1 MRDAWRVIP
10 SGFLRVTPAGCPIRI
25 GSSSFPIG
33 SRHDPA
39 HELVE
44 QRHRECRVS
53 MARTPDHSLGDQQAS
68 GRAERRDL
76 PPELLSDVLALAQE
90 GALLITGF
98 THSQV
103 VYAADL
109 ANLCAVVFIK
119 GKRPS
124 EETKRL
130 ADQKKMPLLT
140 TSFMMFEAC
149 GLLYEYGLKT
159 CAIKTE
165 NGKKGK

>member
-1 MRDAWRVIP
+1 MTLREVKEILNADLI
-10 SGFLRVTPAGCPIRI
+10 SGD
-25 GSSSFPIG
+25 
-33 SRHDPA
+33 HDLQKEIKCA
-39 HELVE
+39 F
-44 QRHRECRVS
+44 
-53 MARTPDHSLGDQQAS
+53 AA
-68 GRAERRDL
+68 
-76 PPELLSDVLALAQE
+76 ELLSDVLALAQE

-98 THSQV
+98 TNSQV

-159 CAIKTE
+159 CAIKAE
-165 NGKKGK
+165 NGRKEK

>member
-1 MRDAWRVIP
+1 MILKEVKDILNAEVV
-10 SGFLRVTPAGCPIRI
+10 SGD
-25 GSSSFPIG
+25 
-33 SRHDPA
+33 HDLEKEIKCA
-39 HELVE
+39 F
-44 QRHRECRVS
+44 
-53 MARTPDHSLGDQQAS
+53 AA
-68 GRAERRDL
+68 
-76 PPELLSDVLALAQE
+76 ELLSDVLALAQE

-109 ANLCAVVFIK
+109 ANLCAILFIK

-124 EETKRL
+124 EETKQL
-130 ADQKKMPLLT
+130 AVQKKIPLLT

-159 CAIKTE
+159 CAIQTE
-165 NGKKGK
+165 NGNKGK

>member
-1 MRDAWRVIP
+1 MILKEVKDILNAEVV
-10 SGFLRVTPAGCPIRI
+10 SGD
-25 GSSSFPIG
+25 
-33 SRHDPA
+33 HDLEKEIKCA
-39 HELVE
+39 F
-44 QRHRECRVS
+44 
-53 MARTPDHSLGDQQAS
+53 AA
-68 GRAERRDL
+68 
-76 PPELLSDVLALAQE
+76 ELLSDVLALAQE

-109 ANLCAVVFIK
+109 ANLCAILFIK

-124 EETKRL
+124 EETKQL
-130 ADQKKMPLLT
+130 AIQKKIPLLT

-159 CAIKTE
+159 CALE
-165 NGKKGK
+165 LWNGKDGK

>member
-1 MRDAWRVIP
+1 MILKEVKDILNAEVV
-10 SGFLRVTPAGCPIRI
+10 SGD
-25 GSSSFPIG
+25 
-33 SRHDPA
+33 HDLEKEIKCA
-39 HELVE
+39 F
-44 QRHRECRVS
+44 
-53 MARTPDHSLGDQQAS
+53 AA
-68 GRAERRDL
+68 
-76 PPELLSDVLALAQE
+76 ELLSDVLALAQE

-109 ANLCAVVFIK
+109 ANLCAILFIK

-124 EETKRL
+124 EETKQL
-130 ADQKKMPLLT
+130 AVQKKIPLLT

-159 CAIKTE
+159 CALE
-165 NGKKGK
+165 LWNGKDGK